1 MKRKSLAYGA
11 LALLLVSCSTSKK
24 IQSLKP
30 EASYSKEVVYDKQT
44 SYVQL
49 PVEISVA
56 DIQNQTNKFLNGLI
70 YEDNKLEDDNLQ
82 LKVWKQ
88 APVTVTENNGKLHL
102 ELPMKIWTQI
112 RYGVDKFGL
121 SAYDTRDVNL
131 NGVIKINATVSLV
144 NWKLTT
150 QTQVEGIEWKESPT
164 MSVMGKNMPITYL
177 INPAIAVFKS
187 RMGQMVDQSIEKAID
202 VKPYVINALQS
213 IAQPMQVN
221 QEYNTWFGIQPLEL
235 YATKA
240 VVANKKITM
249 NLGMK
254 AYLETVVGS
263 KPSLTFDKNKLALT
277 AVEKMPSEFNANIAS
292 IVTYENAA
300 ALMQKNFN
308 GQKFESGKR
317 SVTVT
322 SVNLWG
328 KDGKMIVEVGMKGT
342 VNGMFYLA
350 GVPKYDAA
358 KREVYMDEVDFVL
371 DSKNKL
377 LKAGDWLVH
386 GLIAKKI
393 QESCRFSISDQL
405 KEGEKTMAGFL
416 TNYEPVKGVKV
427 NGAMTQ
433 LSPNRIF
440 LTPNALIAMVVAK
453 GRVGISINGM

>member
-1 MKRKSLAYGA
+1 MIKKSLAFGA
-11 LALLLVSCSTSKK
+11 LALLLAACSTSKK
-24 IQSLKP
+24 IQALKP
-30 EASYSKEVVYDKQT
+30 EASYSKEVVYDKQV
-44 SYVQL
+44 SFVQL
-49 PVEISVA
+49 PVEISVS
-56 DIQNQTNKFLNGLI
+56 DIQSQTNKYVNGLI
-70 YEDNKLEDDNLQ
+70 FEDNKLEDDNLQ

-88 APVTVTENNGKLHL
+88 APIVVTESNGKLHL
-102 ELPMKIWTQI
+102 ELPMKIWTQV
-112 RYGVDKFGL
+112 RYGIDKFGV
-121 SAYDTRDVNL
+121 SAWDTRDVNL
-131 NGVIKINATVSLV
+131 DGVIKINATVNLT

-150 QTQVEGIEWKESPT
+150 QTQVEGIEWKQSP
-164 MSVMGKNMPITYL
+164 SISILGKNVPITYL
-177 INPAIAVFKS
+177 INPAIAVFKG

-202 VKPYVINALQS
+202 VKPYVLSALQS
-213 IAQPMQVN
+213 ISQPMQVN

-240 VVANKKITM
+240 VLANKKITM

-263 KPSLTFDKNKLALT
+263 KPNLSFDKNKLALT
-277 AVEKMPSEFNANIAS
+277 AVEKMPSEFNANIAG
-292 IVTYENAA
+292 IVSYENAA

-308 GQKFESGKR
+308 GQKFESGKK

-322 SVNLWG
+322 SINLWG
-328 KDGKMIVEVGMKGT
+328 KDGRMIVEVGMKGT
-342 VNGMFYLA
+342 VNGMFYLH
-350 GVPKYDAA
+350 GIPNYDAA
-358 KREVYMDEVDFVL
+358 KREIFLDEVDFIL

-377 LKAGDWLVH
+377 LKTGDWLVH

-393 QESCRFSISDQL
+393 QQSCRFSISDQL

-433 LSPNRIF
+433 LAPNKIF
-440 LTPNALIAMVVAK
+440 LTPNALIAMVIAK